1 MGRKKKPL
9 PPRVKRMNRERRI
22 TAARSWLLSYTGKNI
37 LRGYCKHFGVD
48 WRCAAAE
55 LEILGVKIDAGYL
68 ATRGATEAELVRKRA
83 ERKQEREAQETDHW
97 HPYTDPFSAYLAGDF
112 AALHD
117 LESQTDA
124 GDAAVDSPRDPPF

>member
-1 MGRKKKPL
+1 
-9 PPRVKRMNRERRI
+9 MNRERRI
-22 TAARSWLLSYTGKNI
+22 TAARSWLPSYTGKNI

-55 LEILGVKIDAGYL
+55 LEILGVKVDAGYL
-68 ATRGATEAELVRKRA
+68 ATREATEAELVRKRV
-83 ERKQEREAQETDHW
+83 ERKQEREAHETDHW

-117 LESQTDA
+117 LEQGQTVA
-124 GDAAVDSPRDPPF
+124 GDAAVDSPRDPPL